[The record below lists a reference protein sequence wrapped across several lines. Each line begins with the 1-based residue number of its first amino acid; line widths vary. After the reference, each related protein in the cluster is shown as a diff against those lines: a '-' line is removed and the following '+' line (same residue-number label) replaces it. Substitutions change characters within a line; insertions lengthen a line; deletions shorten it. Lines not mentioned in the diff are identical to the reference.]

1 MDALGGLEMSP
12 RPVSLPKNLEDS
24 RLADEMAVDEAR
36 REVQQFAN
44 QLMNAISK
52 LLYELDKRDRNQ
64 IRRMQEQGQRRD
76 GKLAY
81 RISEVAKLTGISEAS
96 VVRAID
102 RGELRAVK
110 LNAATD
116 TSARLILAAD
126 LERWLLSLPER

>member
-1 MDALGGLEMSP
+1 MP
-12 RPVSLPKNLEDS
+12 RPVSLPQNLQDS
-24 RLADEMAVDEAR
+24 RYADELAVDQAR

-44 QLMNAISK
+44 QLMNAVSK

-64 IRRMQEQGQRRD
+64 IRRMQQSQRRD

-81 RISEVAKLTGISEAS
+81 RIAEVAKLTGISEAS
-96 VVRAID
+96 VVRAIE
-102 RGELRAVK
+102 RGDLRAVK